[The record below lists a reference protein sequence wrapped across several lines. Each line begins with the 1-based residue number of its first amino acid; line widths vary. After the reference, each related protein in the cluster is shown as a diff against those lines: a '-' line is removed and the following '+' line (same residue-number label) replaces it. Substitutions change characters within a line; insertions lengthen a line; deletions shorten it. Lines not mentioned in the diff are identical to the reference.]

1 MRLFSTV
8 QAMRILALHGSS
20 QTSTLF
26 EQRLGPLIKRLGAR
40 QHQIT
45 CIDAP
50 HALPLRDGQ
59 EASLGWWRED
69 GTGLEESLDVIDAA
83 WRAGRY
89 DALIGFSSGGACA
102 FAVANRLPGLKALII
117 AGAPRRTDSAPP
129 PCSTLLVAGRNDKL
143 VPRDETLQIAPG
155 AQTHVHEL
163 GHSLPCR
170 ARDVDVYVSFLERS
184 AVRGDEQDAETA
196 TAREEELEALE
207 AIFSDDFQR
216 DRSRVRLDR
225 GPFPGDIYLAFEMRG
240 SYPAAGGALRLSVR
254 SDDLSLAE
262 LPQRASRSIARA
274 AAAAVKDD
282 LEAGEPCIMSAV
294 QAAND
299 YIADYDPEAVDEP
312 AAGDDED
319 AATASD
325 DDEEGVD
332 AAISSAEISAY
343 RAAAKEAL
351 RRREEAAT
359 TVAPPSKHR
368 GEFEVVVGV
377 VGKPS
382 AGKSTFFNAVTR
394 ATGAIAAKVAASA

>member
-1 MRLFSTV
+1 
-8 QAMRILALHGSS
+8 MRILALHGSA

-50 HALPLRDGQ
+50 HALP
-59 EASLGWWRED
+59 LGWWRED

-117 AGAPRRTDSAPP
+117 AGAPRRTEAAPP

-143 VPRDETLQIAPG
+143 VPCDETLELAPG

-163 GHSLPCR
+163 GHCLPCR

-184 AVRGDEQDAETA
+184 AVRGDEPDAETA
-196 TAREEELEALE
+196 AAREEELEALE

-240 SYPAAGGALRLSVR
+240 TYPAAGGALRLTVV
-254 SDDLSLAE
+254 SDALSLAE
-262 LPQRASRSIARA
+262 LPQRASRSIARSA
-274 AAAAVKDD
+274 IAAVKDD
-282 LEAGEPCIMSAV
+282 LEAGEPCLMSAV

-312 AAGDDED
+312 AKEDDA

-332 AAISSAEISAY
+332 AAISSTEISAY

-368 GEFEVVVGV
+368 G
-377 VGKPS
+377 
-382 AGKSTFFNAVTR
+382 
-394 ATGAIAAKVAASA
+394 